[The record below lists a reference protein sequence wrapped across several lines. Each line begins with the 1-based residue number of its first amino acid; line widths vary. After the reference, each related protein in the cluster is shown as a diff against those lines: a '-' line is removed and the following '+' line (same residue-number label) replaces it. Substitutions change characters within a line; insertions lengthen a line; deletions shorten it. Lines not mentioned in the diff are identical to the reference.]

1 VSPRVRKDSLHP
13 RLQSG
18 PSVRPLSSTVRS
30 HGVRAAVVIGGLVVI
45 LMLDVI
51 ASWRILRSEVHS
63 RAQKLAWLLLIWLA
77 PLLGSILALQI
88 STERIVPAPVARSFE
103 QGPDLSPDIGG
114 SGSI

>member
-1 VSPRVRKDSLHP
+1 
-13 RLQSG
+13 
-18 PSVRPLSSTVRS
+18 
-30 HGVRAAVVIGGLVVI
+30 VRAAVVIGGLVVI

-88 STERIVPAPVARSFE
+88 STERIVPAFRLLSRDPLNRDRTFLRTSAAVDPF
-103 QGPDLSPDIGG
+103 DLGVSHASPYRD
-114 SGSI
+114 S